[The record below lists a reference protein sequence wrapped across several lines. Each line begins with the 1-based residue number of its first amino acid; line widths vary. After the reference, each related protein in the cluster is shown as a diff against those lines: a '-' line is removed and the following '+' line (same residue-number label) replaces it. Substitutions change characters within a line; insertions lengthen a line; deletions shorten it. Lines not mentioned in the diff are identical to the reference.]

1 MATLTP
7 ALVAAA
13 LGAHAGGLTPVA
25 AVDLGPRIAVIAT
38 EKAGESHAD
47 SGAVVV
53 RYVERTAIGFRRSAV
68 PEVSER
74 RASWGAAPTW
84 RLRRDLAGAPM
95 LAIEGGGTWQ
105 GQTCAWTALVELDAD
120 APREALVALTLHSND
135 TGEGDYQAA
144 IARDGTGLKLV
155 YTGAINR
162 TFRLR
167 RVGGRLVLGPSL
179 PMEC

>member
-13 LGAHAGGLTPVA
+13 LGVHAGGLTPVA
-25 AVDLGPRIAVIAT
+25 AVDLGTRVAVIAT
-38 EKAGESHAD
+38 ERGGESHAD
-47 SGAVVV
+47 SGRVVV
-53 RYVERTAIGFRRSAV
+53 RYVERTATGFRRSAAS
-68 PEVSER
+68 EVSEG

-84 RLRRDLAGAPM
+84 KLRHDLADAPM

-105 GQTCAWTALVELDAD
+105 GQTCMWTALVELDAE
-120 APREALVALTLHSND
+120 APREALVALTLHSSD
-135 TGEGDYQAA
+135 TGAGDYEAQ
-144 IARDGTGLKLV
+144 IGRDGSGLRLV

-167 RVGGRLVLGPSL
+167 RVGGRLVSDPSL
-179 PMEC
+179 PTDC